1 MSMPNP
7 ADLVTWSVTGQTEQT
22 QIAPGGTPVKGVQ
35 VFYTTG
41 AGHQGSVFVPY
52 TQYTQANVRNL
63 LNTAA
68 AQMDSIGALT
78 SQTPGS

>member
-7 ADLVTWSVTGQTEQT
+7 ADLVTWQVTGQTEQT
-22 QIAPGGTPVKGVQ
+22 QIVQGGAPVRGVQ

-41 AGHQGSVFVPY
+41 KGHQGSVFVPY
-52 TQYTQANVRNL
+52 VQYNQATVRNL
-63 LNTAA
+63 ISAAA

-78 SQTPGS
+78 NNTPA